1 MNVSSNSYFSNIN
14 SSVVQ
19 AYAMTFQCSAN
30 NQCQQEDFFS
40 VDNWYQDILGTTEIK
55 AVKALFFNRI

>member
-1 MNVSSNSYFSNIN
+1 M
-14 SSVVQ
+14 
-19 AYAMTFQCSAN
+19 
-30 NQCQQEDFFS
+30 QCQQSVSAISVSKKTFFS